1 MERKPCRAQLQP
13 PDPTQK
19 NRSSARWNGFFCTP
33 HSQSQLPIACNVA
46 GIRVARTNRHA
57 PAPPE
62 IKLHLTKQSQ
72 APTSLPQGGVFGQ
85 LIRPIVHAMR
95 SGQLGLIYRS
105 VGTTEPTESMREAAK
120 SSSHLLRCQIKTTP
134 PTDLS
139 KSYPNYP
146 HAVPCRGTEP
156 RFR

>member
-95 SGQLGLIYRS
+95 SGQRRRPRDFIPSALSTAPSAPLSRQNQCAKQRKAQATCCVVRS
-105 VGTTEPTESMREAAK
+105 KQR
-120 SSSHLLRCQIKTTP
+120 RQRI
-134 PTDLS
+134 
-139 KSYPNYP
+139 
-146 HAVPCRGTEP
+146 
-156 RFR
+156 